1 MKEITHTLHVLHPI
15 LPNVKTKLQEI
26 EMKKLI
32 FSSLVGLA
40 LVAFTGCT
48 DGSDATASK
57 CQSGKCQTAQK
68 CEAGKCQA
76 GKCKGAPAVA
86 KCDGAKKCAA
96 SGKCGK

>member
-1 MKEITHTLHVLHPI
+1 
-15 LPNVKTKLQEI
+15 
-26 EMKKLI
+26 MKKLI

-48 DGSDATASK
+48 TGHDAAPK
-57 CQSGKCQTAQK
+57 CQSGKCDSAKK
-68 CEAGKCQA
+68 CSTKKCDTTK
-76 GKCKGAPAVA
+76 KCATT